1 MLCRS
6 KNSVVTKSGICD
18 TNTFATLQSD
28 LPIIGLGLFCEK
40 IELFQRVYV
49 YTYCIQYL
57 PVFIDE
63 IRENEAVATQEA
75 LLNSEVLWTERLII
89 SCHIYYENK

>member
-6 KNSVVTKSGICD
+6 KNSVVTKSGIGD
-18 TNTFATLQSD
+18 TNTFATLQSNF
-28 LPIIGLGLFCEK
+28 PIIGLGLFCEK
-40 IELFQRVYV
+40 IELFQRV